1 MTCTVCE
8 TENRPGRKF
17 CRECGNPLAV
27 TCPNCDAA
35 NEPGAKYCGN
45 CGEALTAEAERPT
58 SPATASDRTPEQ
70 PEQRFVSVLFA
81 DIVEYTTLSENRDSE
96 DVRDMLTV
104 YFDRAREIIERFG
117 GTVDKFIGDAVMGVW
132 GATVAMEDDAQRAV
146 RAALELVDMVEA
158 MGEELGEADMALRA
172 GVNSGTTSVGPGGNE
187 KGLVVGDLVNTASR
201 LQSIAEPGTVFVG
214 PATYEVTQRSID
226 YEDMGER
233 RVKGKSESVRAYR
246 AVRVASL
253 IQGRIDDEVRQ
264 PPFVGRERELRLL
277 KDGLTAIESE
287 GRARMISIIG
297 EAGIGKTRLAEEFK
311 KIIDGYTQT
320 IYWHW
325 GRSPSYG
332 DGVTFWALGEIIRS
346 RAGIV
351 EGEGPARSR
360 TRLRTMLAQFV
371 PDEKDREWI
380 EPRLSGLLG
389 LADMPP
395 DSRSELFAAL
405 RSLFQNIAVN
415 GPVVIV
421 FEDLHWADVG
431 LLDFIGELVERSTR
445 SPILVV
451 TLARPDLLDRRPDW
465 GTQHRS
471 SIGVRL
477 GPLPQDVMRQLVAE
491 YVSGVE
497 IDVIDQI
504 VERVSGFPLYAVE
517 IVRMLTA
524 SGELVQENGQFRYI
538 GDSSDMGLPET
549 LQTVIGARLDRL
561 PPDKRGLLQDGA
573 VLGQTFTLRALTAL
587 TGKPVSDL
595 ESELGALINLELLDI
610 EDDPR
615 SPERGQY
622 RFVQSLIRETAYG
635 RLNRDDRRSKHL
647 AVAEYFEGFDDPELA
662 GIIASHYM
670 GAYEATPAG
679 PDRETM
685 VDRALSALTDA
696 AARAADLHSHIQAM
710 DLLDQAIELTTD
722 EERKANFRI
731 QALLSANRQAEVER
745 GLQYAGEAR
754 SFFLKSGDVK
764 GLRQVATAQSDLLN
778 SHYRAPEA
786 LEAID
791 EVYRDLVSIEDPTDA
806 RLAAE
811 AARCY
816 ALTNSVHEAI
826 EASDRVLDVAGQ
838 FDLPETYLDVLIT
851 KATAAAFADRRL
863 EAYTILRG
871 AAIEAENRGLLR
883 PAGRALN
890 NLAAVLHARSPVETV
905 PISEQALELARRAGD
920 HSWIVRKTVDLVGH
934 RHLRG
939 GTYAEGEALLDEL
952 DDGSLSEVWTMIF
965 RNIRAQ
971 FELRRTGSP
980 AAFEEAW
987 KANESFSDS
996 TDPQTVA
1003 AVQATK
1009 AGLNAEV
1016 GNWAEAIEIGLDL
1029 PPVPTPANSW
1039 WAAIAVAWTRDRQ
1052 SLETIAS
1059 SDAPINEFAGF
1070 DRYVTAVRH
1079 ALDGDVEAAA
1089 STFIEL
1095 IAFWDQR
1102 IPADMIVPVKAVFAK
1117 LVGTEHP
1124 AAAQAAEEAYRWCIE
1139 TGTKS
1144 FLDAFAEVMPSADE
1158 TAVAG

>member
-1 MTCTVCE
+1 MTCTVCG

-17 CRECGNPLAV
+17 CRECGNALAV
-27 TCPNCDAA
+27 TCSNCDSA
-35 NEPGAKYCGN
+35 NEPEAKFCGN
-45 CGEALTAEAERPT
+45 CGEPLTAEVERPT
-58 SPATASDRTPEQ
+58 SPATASAPTPEQ

-104 YFDRAREIIERFG
+104 YFDRAREIVERFG

-132 GATVAMEDDAQRAV
+132 GATLAMEDDAQRAV

-158 MGEELGEADMALRA
+158 LGEELGVDEMALRA

-201 LQSIAEPGTVFVG
+201 LQSMAEPGTVFVG

-233 RVKGKSESVRAYR
+233 RVKGKSESVQAYR

-253 IQGRIDDEVRQ
+253 IQGRLDDEVRQ

-277 KDGLTAIESE
+277 KDGLAAIESE
-287 GRARMISIIG
+287 ARARMISIIG

-332 DGVTFWALGEIIRS
+332 DGVAFWALGEIIRS

-389 LADMPP
+389 LTEMPS

-405 RSLFQNIAVN
+405 RSLFQNIALQ

-421 FEDLHWADVG
+421 FEDLHWADEG

-491 YVSGVE
+491 YVPGVE
-497 IDVIDQI
+497 TDVIDQI
-504 VERVSGFPLYAVE
+504 VGRVSGFPLYAVE

-524 SGELVQENGQFRYI
+524 SGDLVQEKGQFRYI

-561 PPDKRGLLQDGA
+561 PPDQRGLLQAGA

-587 TGKPVSDL
+587 TGRPVPDL

-622 RFVQSLIRETAYG
+622 RFVQSLIREAAYG
-635 RLNRDDRRSKHL
+635 RLNRDDRRGKHL

-685 VDRALSALTDA
+685 VDKALSALTDA

-710 DLLDQAIELTTD
+710 DLLDQAIELTAD
-722 EERKANFRI
+722 EERRAELC
-731 QALLSANRQAEVER
+731 LLAVESAKKQGEVDR
-745 GLQYAGEAR
+745 GLAYVRAGEKHYAATD
-754 SFFLKSGDVK
+754 DVL
-764 GLRQVATAQSDLLN
+764 GLRRCVTAESDLLN
-778 SHYRAPEA
+778 SHYRSPEA
-786 LEAID
+786 LSAINP
-791 EVYRDLVSIEDPTDA
+791 VYEGLDTVESVVDVK
-806 RLAAE
+806 LAAE
-811 AARCY
+811 AARSF
-816 ALTNSVHEAI
+816 ALNLRHDESIA
-826 EASDRVLDVAGQ
+826 AADRVLNMAAEY
-838 FDLPETYLDVLIT
+838 DLPETYLDVLVT
-851 KATAAAFADRRL
+851 KATAMAFTNRRV
-863 EAYTILRG
+863 EAFTILRG
-871 AAIEAENRGLLR
+871 AAVESEKRGLLGE
-883 PAGRALN
+883 AVRALN
-890 NLAAVLHARSPVETV
+890 NLGVVMSSRNPLEAAALTEHLLEVAQRLSDHA
-905 PISEQALELARRAGD
+905 
-920 HSWIVRKTVDLVGH
+920 WIVRTTLSLATNRIRQG
-934 RHLRG
+934 R
-939 GTYAEGEALLDEL
+939 YQESEE
-952 DDGSLSEVWTMIF
+952 SLSGLDADTLSEP
-965 RNIRAQ
+965 
-971 FELRRTGSP
+971 S
-980 AAFEEAW
+980 
-987 KANESFSDS
+987 
-996 TDPQTVA
+996 
-1003 AVQATK
+1003 K
-1009 AGLNAEV
+1009 AGVRSVRARQELWREVSAE
-1016 GNWAEAIEIGLDL
+1016 AFDEAIEASKFFQAQDDPQILALTQAVISEYHLLTGDWDTAYELGAAVDPHITWQGLWL
-1029 PPVPTPANSW
+1029 A
-1039 WAAIAVAWTRDRQ
+1039 AVASAWIGDRSRLYAIQ
-1052 SLETIAS
+1052 DKA
-1059 SDAPINEFAGF
+1059 
-1070 DRYVTAVRH
+1070 RAVRVPGFELAIEAFAL
-1079 ALDGDVEAAA
+1079 ALDSDTDEAASA
-1089 STFIEL
+1089 LTKVIDLWSHRMYPDTMVQL
-1095 IAFWDQR
+1095 
-1102 IPADMIVPVKAVFAK
+1102 KAVFAK

-1124 AAAQAAEEAYRWCIE
+1124 AAAQAAEEAYRWCVE

-1144 FLDAFAEVMPSADE
+1144 FLNAFAEVMPSVDE